1 MKKKVIIGATL
12 LTLMLTSCGT
22 NTKDTN
28 VNSNVSTVQMQTEST
43 QESTDAKVNES
54 TGNTVT
60 MYDILKEEDVVMT
73 VPEVQNVYLMMNI
86 IESPYSYYNSDWEE
100 IELGSYSLYAIR
112 PNDGSET
119 PSDTVIEAQVIN
131 GKLEL
136 PEEING
142 KKIQRMASGNVG
154 NNLGLCSVNFITEYR
169 DNGKPVIT
177 DLVIPDSVIDIDSQ
191 TIANM
196 PLQSITMSKNV
207 KNIDSGN
214 FYHTLLTEI
223 TIPNEDA
230 VHFSKEKIE
239 SYGIKI
245 NYEE

>member
-22 NTKDTN
+22 NTKDTD

-43 QESTDAKVNES
+43 QESTDAKANES

-60 MYDILKEEDVVMT
+60 MYDAFNEEDVVMT

-136 PEEING
+136 REEING
-142 KKIQRMASGNVG
+142 KKEA
-154 NNLGLCSVNFITEYR
+154 
-169 DNGKPVIT
+169 
-177 DLVIPDSVIDIDSQ
+177 
-191 TIANM
+191 
-196 PLQSITMSKNV
+196 
-207 KNIDSGN
+207 
-214 FYHTLLTEI
+214 
-223 TIPNEDA
+223 
-230 VHFSKEKIE
+230 
-239 SYGIKI
+239 
-245 NYEE
+245 